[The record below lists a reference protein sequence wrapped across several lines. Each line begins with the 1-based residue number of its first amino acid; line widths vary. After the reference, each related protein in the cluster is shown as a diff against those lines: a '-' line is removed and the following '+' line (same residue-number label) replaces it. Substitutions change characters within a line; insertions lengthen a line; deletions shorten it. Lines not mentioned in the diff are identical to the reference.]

1 MNPQVLGTA
10 VAAACATLL
19 GSLALV
25 PVFSSA
31 AWLLPVAA
39 AVLVVLAGGLLLRA
53 AGPAVWTSLTD
64 GRPVP
69 GGAGRAGAALVPV
82 GQLLL
87 LTCLLTALYSPT
99 RAVAGILPTRAS
111 LVQLAAVLADG
122 VAEMREQ
129 ATPALALTGLLALTT
144 LFVGVVALTGDLVA
158 VVGRRPALGGIGLL
172 VLACIPVTTTVGGI
186 GLLALAAPAAAFTL
200 LLWTDQHHRLPGRGR
215 RAGARPSTGAVSAV
229 RIGVAALATGVIVGA
244 VVPTLDEGSLATGL
258 GAGTGGSTGTSLDP
272 VASLRGQLT
281 LAAPIPL
288 LRMDTEVEDPG
299 YLRAV
304 ALDQYDAAGGWSLSN
319 LDGEISVGGDDR
331 LAPIPPA
338 QTGREVTTSIQV
350 LEHDDRFLPLPFS
363 PLSVRV
369 EDTDPDDWRFDPA
382 TGTVFGRDVTTGEL
396 SYTVSAVEPRP
407 APGLLAGA
415 GPLLSFDDVQE
426 RFTRLP
432 PLPAEVTDLVASLT
446 GEAGG
451 PYERVRRIHDYLT
464 DRSNGF
470 IYSLSTEPG
479 TSGDDLV
486 DFLRLKRGYCEQ
498 YAGTMAVMV
507 RAAGVPARVALGYTP
522 GSAERNGTRLVTSD
536 DAHAWV
542 EVYFDELGWV
552 PFDPTPIAVGRAV
565 DLAWAPRAGSEADAQ
580 AGAELPAPAAP
591 SQAAPLPQE
600 DLAAEAVPTVGSAGQ
615 ASAVL
620 GPLLAGA
627 GGMLLGG
634 LLLAAPAS
642 ARALQRRR
650 RVAEGTA
657 GALWDE
663 LTASALDLGM
673 ALDPARTPR
682 QVAGELAT
690 LLTRSGHATDAAAC
704 AAVHRLAGAEEAASY
719 GRGGGSPAAG
729 HPNAV
734 LALLTVRRAM
744 LRSVSRRS
752 RLLAQW
758 WPASLVSGAGTRLGA
773 RARERLA
780 TLTALRRPGRTGA
793 T

>member
-1 MNPQVLGTA
+1 MNPQVLSGA
-10 VAAACATLL
+10 LAAACATLL

-31 AWLLPVAA
+31 AWLLPVTG
-39 AVLVVLAGGLLLRA
+39 AVLVVLAGGVLLRA
-53 AGPAVWTSLTD
+53 AGLAVWTRLTD
-64 GRPVP
+64 GRTVP
-69 GGAGRAGAALVPV
+69 GRVGRAGAALVPV

-99 RAVAGILPTRAS
+99 LALAGTLPTRAS
-111 LVQLAAVLADG
+111 LGQLAAVLADG

-144 LFVGVVALTGDLVA
+144 LFVGVVALAGDLVA
-158 VVGRRPALGGIGLL
+158 VAGRRAALGGMGLL

-186 GLLALAAPAAAFTL
+186 GLLALAAPAAAFAL
-200 LLWTDQHHRLPGRGR
+200 LLWTDQHSRLPGRGR
-215 RAGARPSTGAVSAV
+215 PAGARPSAGVGSAV
-229 RIGVAALATGVIVGA
+229 RIGLAALAIGVVVGA
-244 VVPTLDEGSLATGL
+244 VVPTLEEGSLATGL

-304 ALDQYDAAGGWSLSN
+304 ALDQYDAAGGWSMSN
-319 LDGEISVGGDDR
+319 LDGELSVGEDDR

-338 QTGREVTTSIQV
+338 QTGREVRTSIEV

-382 TGTVFGRDVTTGEL
+382 TGTVFGRDVTTAEL

-415 GPLLSFDDVQE
+415 GPLLPFDDVQE

-446 GEAGG
+446 EAAGG
-451 PYERVRRIHDYLT
+451 PYDRVRRIHDYLT

-498 YAGTMAVMV
+498 YAGTMAVMA

-565 DLAWAPRAGSEADAQ
+565 ELPWAPRVGSETDAQ
-580 AGAELPAPAAP
+580 TGVELPAPAVP
-591 SQAAPLPQE
+591 SQAAPIPQE
-600 DLAAEAVPTVGSAGQ
+600 DLAAQAAPTGEAAGA

-627 GGMLLGG
+627 GGVLLAG
-634 LLLAAPAS
+634 LLLAAPAG

-650 RVAEGTA
+650 RVAAGTA

-663 LTASALDLGM
+663 LTATALDLGM
-673 ALDPARTPR
+673 AWDPARTPR

-690 LLTRSGHATDAAAC
+690 QLTDFGASTDAAAH
-704 AAVHRLAGAEEAASY
+704 AAVHRLARAEEAASY
-719 GRGGGSPAAG
+719 GRASGSPAAG
-729 HPNAV
+729 HPDEV
-734 LALLTVRRAM
+734 LALRTVRSAM
-744 LRSVSRRS
+744 LRSASRRS
-752 RLLAQW
+752 RLRARW
-758 WPASLVSGAGTRLGA
+758 WPASLVSGAGARLAGLL
-773 RARERLA
+773 RERVLSFVA
-780 TLTALRRPGRTGA
+780 VRRAGRTGA